1 MESYFWDSFL
11 ERVCQEV
18 NNPTIRS
25 LVLLCRLLDGRL
37 EVVSTFLQDK
47 GIDPLFRGVRISPPL
62 SKEKVNP
69 ENAVLVLPIA
79 PELAH
84 LTYFAGV
91 SEAGNRFLLIVLS
104 FGPMVVAAVAEK
116 DISTKLTEVLQKI
129 ASSNEMLRKERF
141 KLYEQLNHRLVLDS
155 FLFSLVTLLQA
166 VEPYTYYHSLRVAAF
181 AQSVALGMNL
191 SLEIQETLRV
201 AGLIHDL
208 GKLFVPREILL
219 KPGRLNREEL
229 EEVKRHV
236 FYLDRIFL
244 GNTFMEDYLHVARL
258 HHERLDGSGYLG
270 LKEEEIPFEARILVV
285 CDVFDALLH
294 HRPYRRAYSFEEAVK
309 EINAMGKA
317 GKLDAKVIEKALLS
331 VPEYYLRKRKE
342 EGLPLF
348 PGIEVSVRRIR
359 GGESF
364 EKEIYLGRVVEVER
378 DKIILAFDSP
388 PSLSSE
394 ESVLISWGLS
404 YSAFEL
410 TARLILV
417 EGRHF
422 TFLVKRTEER
432 RKAFTLPW
440 NLQIRFTKF
449 EPGQSGKLVRLLM
462 QNLKN
467 LHQGETEIVGGDRM
481 TFLTNSSSLQAGD
494 NLVVLFEAYGERF
507 IVPARVVKVENLG
520 FVQRVHLEDFA
531 LPQRE
536 VDRIYGV
543 LFRREAEIRFR
554 VGKTSLVNTS

>member
-1 MESYFWDSFL
+1 LKEFSWDSFL
-11 ERVCQEV
+11 ERVYQEA
-18 NNPTIRS
+18 NDSSIRS
-25 LVLLCRLLDGRL
+25 ISLLCRLLDGRL
-37 EVVSTFLQDK
+37 EVVSTFFSKK
-47 GIDPLFRGVRISPPL
+47 GIDPLFKGVRIRPPG
-62 SKEKVNP
+62 STEEIEP
-69 ENAVLVLPIA
+69 GSEVLVFPVT
-79 PELAH
+79 PGLAY
-84 LTYFAGV
+84 LTYFAGA
-91 SEAGNRFLLIVLS
+91 SEPGGKFLIILLP
-104 FGPMVVAAVAEK
+104 FGPAVVVAIAEK
-116 DISTKLTEVLQKI
+116 DVSMKLNDVLQRL
-129 ASSNEMLRKERF
+129 ASSDETLRKERF
-141 KLYEQLNHRLVLDS
+141 RLYEELNRKLVLDS
-155 FLFSLVTLLQA
+155 FLFSLITLLQA
-166 VEPYTYYHSLRVAAF
+166 AEPYTYYHSLRVAAF

-191 SLEIQETLRV
+191 PLEIQETLRI

-219 KPGRLNREEL
+219 KPGRLTREEL
-229 EEVKRHV
+229 EEVRRHV

-244 GNTFMEDYLHVARL
+244 GNTFMEDYLHIARL

-270 LKEEEIPFEARILVV
+270 LKEEEIPLEARILAV

-294 HRPYRRAYSFEEAVK
+294 HRPYRRAYSFEEAVR
-309 EINAMGKA
+309 EVNAMGKA
-317 GKLDAKVIEKALLS
+317 EKLDAKVIEKALLS

-359 GGESF
+359 GGETF
-364 EKEIYLGRVVEVER
+364 EEEIYPGRVVEVER

-388 PSLSSE
+388 PSLSSG
-394 ESVLISWGLS
+394 ESVLISWDLS

-410 TARLILV
+410 TARLILR

-432 RKAFTLPW
+432 RRAFALPW
-440 NLQIRFTKF
+440 NLQIHFMKF
-449 EPGQSGKLVRLLM
+449 EPEQSGELVRLLM

-481 TFLTNSSSLQAGD
+481 TFLTDSSSLQVGD

-507 IVPARVVKVENLG
+507 IVPARVVKVEDLG
-520 FVQRVHLEDFA
+520 FVQRVHLGDFA

-536 VDRIYGV
+536 VDRIYGI